1 MIVGFDKPLRYH
13 LDSNAVD
20 ILSIH
25 VGSVYILIWKLVVSS
40 DMLEVRNRVPPIEQT
55 WVVVIWVT
63 VICLLLYIVA
73 KLYQKVGDLD
83 EGYGGIIESNMIDV

>member
-1 MIVGFDKPLRYH
+1 M
-13 LDSNAVD
+13 
-20 ILSIH
+20 
-25 VGSVYILIWKLVVSS
+25 GSVYILIWKLVVSS